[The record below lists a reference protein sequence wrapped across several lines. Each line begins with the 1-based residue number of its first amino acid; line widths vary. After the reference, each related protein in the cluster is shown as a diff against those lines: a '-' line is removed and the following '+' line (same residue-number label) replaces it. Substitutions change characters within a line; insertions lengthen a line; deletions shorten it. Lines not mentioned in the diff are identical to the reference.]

1 LTTDSPTAAPDQAR
15 SNGSIK
21 RLVIVESPAKARTIG
36 QFLGPEYI
44 VESSVGHIR
53 DLPSSA
59 AQIPKK
65 YAKEKWARLGVDIE
79 QNFEPLYVIPPD
91 KTKTVTALKKALK
104 EVDELY
110 LATDED
116 REGEAI
122 AWHLLEVLKP
132 KIPVFR
138 MVFHEITREAIQK
151 ALEQPREVDRQLVE
165 AQETRRIL
173 DRLVGYEV
181 SPVLWRKVKPRLS
194 AGRVQS
200 VAVRVVVER
209 ERQRMRFHSAGY
221 WDVEAILATRD
232 DRPEIVLTRM
242 IELNGLGLATSRDFD
257 PETGVLADA
266 SAVALLD
273 VASATAVATA
283 LESAT
288 FTVTGVRERPYTQRA
303 PAPFITSTLQQEA
316 GRKLRYSAQRT
327 MQVAQRLY
335 ENGYITYMRTDSPNL
350 SEQATNAARRQA
362 TDLYGAE
369 YIPDQPRRH
378 TSKTKGAQEAHEAI
392 RPAGEIFR
400 TPDSIR
406 RELDP
411 DAIRLYELVWMR
423 TVASQMKDATGV
435 RTQVR
440 LQAPIGDLKE
450 SGSGDRGTATF
461 QTSGKVITFPGFLRA
476 YVEGSDDP
484 EAALD
489 DQELILPPLAE
500 GQSLD
505 PTATEAKGHETHAP
519 ARWTEASLIRE
530 LEERGIGRPSTYASI
545 LQTIQDRGYVWKKG
559 TSLIPTFIA
568 FAVTRLLEEH
578 FPDLVDY
585 DFTARMEASLDDIAD
600 GKREGRPWLHEFYFG
615 EGNGDSLGSD
625 SMAQKGLHA
634 TISSGWEEI
643 DARAVSSVALGEDD
657 QKREVA
663 VRVGRYGTYIQTG
676 DEPVRAE
683 IPEDTPPDEVDL
695 KFALEM
701 LHQATLGN
709 QPLGANPQT
718 GELIYLKTGRYGPY
732 VQLGE
737 DPARDDKGKISKDA
751 PKPKRSSLWPDM
763 TMETVTIEQALELLA
778 YPRVVG
784 VHPLNDTEITVQDGP
799 NGPYLRC
806 GDESRSLENIE
817 QMRAI
822 GLEEAVAVLAEP
834 RRRRGA
840 APSQQVLAE
849 LGQHP
854 DSGGKITVRSGRF
867 GPYVT
872 DGTVNASLPKNRD
885 PKNIGLEDA
894 INLIATREER
904 LRAEGKDPRAP
915 KKSGRTTTRSSG
927 TRRKRSA

>member
-1 LTTDSPTAAPDQAR
+1 MTDSPAASADQAR
-15 SNGSIK
+15 SNGIVK
-21 RLVIVESPAKARTIG
+21 RLVIVESPAKALTIG

-44 VESSVGHIR
+44 VASSVGHIR

-79 QNFEPLYVIPPD
+79 HNFEPLYVIPPD
-91 KTKTVTALKKALK
+91 KVKTVTALKKALK

-132 KIPVFR
+132 KVPVYR
-138 MVFHEITREAIQK
+138 MVFHEITREAIQE
-151 ALEQPREVDRQLVE
+151 ALAQPREVDRQLVE

-221 WDVEAILATRD
+221 WDVEATLATRD
-232 DRPEIVLTRM
+232 GRAETVLTRM
-242 IELNGLGLATSRDFD
+242 IELDGRRLATGRDFD
-257 PETGVLADA
+257 PETGALAD
-266 SAVALLD
+266 STSVALLD
-273 VASATAVATA
+273 GTSATAVSTA
-283 LESAT
+283 LKSAT
-288 FTVTGVRERPYTQRA
+288 FTVTQVQERPYTQRA

-335 ENGYITYMRTDSPNL
+335 ENGYITYMRTDSTNL
-350 SEQATNAARRQA
+350 SEQAINAARRQA
-362 TDLYGAE
+362 TELYGAE
-369 YIPDQPRRH
+369 YIPDKPRLY
-378 TSKTKGAQEAHEAI
+378 TSKAKGAQEAHEAI
-392 RPAGEIFR
+392 RPAGETFR
-400 TPDSIR
+400 TPDSLR
-406 RELDP
+406 SALDA

-440 LQAPIGDLKE
+440 LQAE
-450 SGSGDRGTATF
+450 TGDRGAATF

-484 EAALD
+484 DAALD
-489 DQELILPPLAE
+489 DQERILPPLAE

-505 PTATEAKGHETHAP
+505 PTSTEAKSHETQP
-519 ARWTEASLIRE
+519 PSRWTEASLIRE

-559 TSLIPTFIA
+559 TSLISTFIA

-600 GKREGRPWLHEFYFG
+600 GEREGRPWLRNFYFG
-615 EGNGDSLGSD
+615 QEDSPDSD
-625 SMAQKGLHA
+625 PMVQAGLHS

-643 DARAVSSVALGEDD
+643 DARAISSVALGEDEAN
-657 QKREVA
+657 REVA
-663 VRVGRYGTYIQTG
+663 VRVGRYGTYIQAG
-676 DEPVRAE
+676 DEPIRAE

-695 KFALEM
+695 EFALDM

-709 QPLGANPQT
+709 QPLGANPET
-718 GELIYLKTGRYGPY
+718 GELIYLKTGRFGPY

-737 DPARDDKGKISKDA
+737 DPERDDKGKIPKDA
-751 PKPKRSSLWPDM
+751 HKPKRSSLWPDM
-763 TMETVTIEQALELLA
+763 TMQTVTIEQALELLS

-784 VHPLNDTEITVQDGP
+784 VHPLTDIEITAQDGP

-806 GDESRSLENIE
+806 GTDSRSLENIE
-817 QMRAI
+817 QMRVI
-822 GLEEAVAVLAEP
+822 GLQEAVAVLAEP
-834 RRRRGA
+834 RRGRGA
-840 APSQQVLAE
+840 GPSQQVIAE
-849 LGQHP
+849 LGEHP
-854 DSGGKITVRSGRF
+854 DSGGKITVRNGRF

-872 DGTVNASLPKNRD
+872 DGTVNASLPKGRD
-885 PKNIGLEDA
+885 PKNIGIEDA
-894 INLIATREER
+894 VNLLATREER
-904 LRAEGKDPRAP
+904 MRAEGKDPRAP
-915 KKSGRTTTRSSG
+915 KKPKRTSTRSNS

>member
-1 LTTDSPTAAPDQAR
+1 V
-15 SNGSIK
+15 K

-79 QNFEPLYVIPPD
+79 HNFKPLYIIPPD
-91 KTKTVTALKKALK
+91 KTKTVTALKNALK

-132 KIPVFR
+132 KVPVYR
-138 MVFHEITREAIQK
+138 MVFHEITREAIEE
-151 ALEQPREVDRQLVE
+151 ALTQPREVDLQLVQ

-209 ERQRMRFHSAGY
+209 ERQRMRFRSAGY
-221 WDVEAILATRD
+221 WDVEAILATNDGRV
-232 DRPEIVLTRM
+232 ETVLTRM
-242 IELNGLGLATSRDFD
+242 IELDGRRLATGRDFD
-257 PETGVLADA
+257 PETGLLADG
-266 SAVALLD
+266 SSVALID
-273 VASATAVATA
+273 GTSATAVSTA

-288 FTVTGVRERPYTQRA
+288 FTVTEVQERPYTQRA
-303 PAPFITSTLQQEA
+303 PAPFITSTLQQES

-350 SEQATNAARRQA
+350 SEQAINAARRQA
-362 TDLYGAE
+362 TELYGAE
-369 YIPDQPRRH
+369 YIPDKPRRY
-378 TSKTKGAQEAHEAI
+378 TSKARGAQEAHEAI

-400 TPDSIR
+400 TPDSLR
-406 RELDP
+406 RELDA
-411 DAIRLYELVWMR
+411 DALRLYELVWMR

-440 LQAPIGDLKE
+440 LQADTGE
-450 SGSGDRGTATF
+450 RVTTTF

-484 EAALD
+484 DAALD
-489 DQELILPPLAE
+489 DQERILPPLTE

-505 PTATEAKGHETHAP
+505 PTSTEAKGHETQP
-519 ARWTEASLIRE
+519 PSRWTEASLVRE

-578 FPDLVDY
+578 FPVLVDY
-585 DFTARMEASLDDIAD
+585 DFTARMEATLDDIAD
-600 GKREGRPWLHEFYFG
+600 GQREGRPWLRGFYFG
-615 EGNGDSLGSD
+615 QDDSPDSD
-625 SMAQKGLHA
+625 PMVQAGLHA

-643 DARAVSSVALGEDD
+643 DARAVSSVALGEDEAN
-657 QKREVA
+657 REVA
-663 VRVGRYGTYIQTG
+663 VRVGRYGTYIQAG
-676 DEPVRAE
+676 DEPIRAE
-683 IPEDTPPDEVDL
+683 IPENTPPDEVDL
-695 KFALEM
+695 QFALEM

-709 QPLGANPQT
+709 QPLGANPET

-737 DPARDDKGKISKDA
+737 DLERDDKGKIPKDSL
-751 PKPKRSSLWPDM
+751 KPKRSSLWPDM
-763 TMETVTIEQALELLA
+763 TMETLTIEQALELLS
-778 YPRVVG
+778 YPRIVG
-784 VHPLNDTEITVQDGP
+784 VHPLNDTAITAQDGP

-806 GDESRSLENIE
+806 GDESRSLEDIA
-817 QMRAI
+817 QMRKI
-822 GLEEAVAVLAEP
+822 SLEEAIAVLAKP

-849 LGQHP
+849 LGEHP
-854 DSGGKITVRSGRF
+854 DNKGKITVRNGRF

-872 DGTVNASLPKNRD
+872 DGTVNASLPKGRD

-894 INLIATREER
+894 VNMIATREER
-904 LRAEGKDPRAP
+904 MRAEGKDPRAP
-915 KKSGRTTTRSSG
+915 KKPKRTSSRSS
-927 TRRKRSA
+927 TARRKRSA

>member
-1 LTTDSPTAAPDQAR
+1 VSVELTTDAPAAEPNQQRPKGAV
-15 SNGSIK
+15 K

-79 QNFEPLYVIPPD
+79 RNFEPLYVIPPD
-91 KTKTVTALKKALK
+91 KAKTVTALKKALK

-132 KIPVFR
+132 KVPVYR
-138 MVFHEITREAIQK
+138 MVFHEITREAIEA

-173 DRLVGYEV
+173 DRLVGYEI

-209 ERQRMRFHSAGY
+209 ERQRMKFHSAGY

-232 DRPEIVLTRM
+232 GRAENVLTRM
-242 IELNGLGLATSRDFD
+242 VELDGRRLATGRDFD
-257 PETGVLADA
+257 PETGVLADG
-266 SAVALLD
+266 SSVALLD
-273 VASATAVATA
+273 ANSATAVSKA

-288 FTVTGVRERPYTQRA
+288 FTVTEVQDRPYAQRP
-303 PAPFITSTLQQEA
+303 PAPFITSSLQQEA

-327 MQVAQRLY
+327 MQVAQRLC

-350 SEQATNAARRQA
+350 SEQAISAARRQA
-362 TDLYGAE
+362 TELYGAE
-369 YIPDQPRRH
+369 YIPDKPRRY
-378 TSKTKGAQEAHEAI
+378 TSKAKGAQEAHEAI

-400 TPDSIR
+400 TPDSLR
-406 RELDP
+406 RELDA
-411 DAIRLYELVWMR
+411 DALRLYELVWMR
-423 TVASQMKDATGV
+423 TVASQMMDATGV

-440 LQAPIGDLKE
+440 LQAETGE
-450 SGSGDRGTATF
+450 RGPATF

-484 EAALD
+484 DAALD
-489 DQELILPPLAE
+489 DQERILPPLTD
-500 GQSLD
+500 GQALD
-505 PTATEAKGHETHAP
+505 PTSTDAKGHETQP
-519 ARWTEASLIRE
+519 PSRWTEASLIRE

-545 LQTIQDRGYVWKKG
+545 LQTIQDRGYVWKNG
-559 TSLIPTFIA
+559 SSLIPTFIA

-600 GKREGRPWLHEFYFG
+600 GEREGRPWLREFYFG
-615 EGNGDSLGSD
+615 EGDDHSSNSD
-625 SMAQKGLHA
+625 AMVQAGLHA

-643 DARAVSSVALGEDD
+643 DARAVSSVALGKDD
-657 QKREVA
+657 ESREVA
-663 VRVGRYGTYIQTG
+663 VRVGRYGTYIQAG
-676 DEPVRAE
+676 DEPIRAE
-683 IPEDTPPDEVDL
+683 IPEDTPPDEVHL
-695 KFALEM
+695 EFALEM

-709 QPLGANPQT
+709 QPLGANPKT

-737 DPARDDKGKISKDA
+737 DPERDEKGKIPKNA

-763 TMETVTIEQALELLA
+763 TMETVTIEQALELLS

-784 VHPLNDTEITVQDGP
+784 VHPLKDVEITAQDGP

-806 GDESRSLENIE
+806 GDESRSLENIK

-834 RRRRGA
+834 RRRGGA
-840 APSQQVLAE
+840 APAQQVIAE
-849 LGQHP
+849 LGEHP
-854 DSGGKITVRSGRF
+854 DSKGNITVRNGRF

-872 DGTVNASLPKNRD
+872 DGTVNASLPKGRD

-904 LRAEGKDPRAP
+904 MRAEGKDPRAAKKP
-915 KKSGRTTTRSSG
+915 KRTSSRSS
-927 TRRKRSA
+927 TARRKRTA

>member
-1 LTTDSPTAAPDQAR
+1 V
-15 SNGSIK
+15 K
-21 RLVIVESPAKARTIG
+21 RLVIVESPAKARTIS

-65 YAKEKWARLGVDIE
+65 YKKESWARLGVDIE
-79 QNFEPLYVIPPD
+79 RNFEPLYVVPPD
-91 KTKTVTALKKALK
+91 KTKTVTSLKKALK

-132 KIPVFR
+132 KVPVYR
-138 MVFHEITREAIQK
+138 MVFHEITRDAIEE

-221 WDVEAILATRD
+221 WDVEATLATRD
-232 DRPEIVLTRM
+232 GRSETVLTRM
-242 IELNGLGLATSRDFD
+242 IELDGRRLATGRDFD
-257 PETGVLADA
+257 PETGVLAD
-266 SAVALLD
+266 SSSVTLLD
-273 VASATAVATA
+273 ATSATAVSTA

-288 FTVTGVRERPYTQRA
+288 FTVTDVQDRPYTQRA
-303 PAPFITSTLQQEA
+303 PAPFITSSLQQEA

-350 SEQATNAARRQA
+350 SEQAINAARRQA
-362 TDLYGAE
+362 TELYGAE
-369 YIPDQPRRH
+369 YIPDKPRRYS
-378 TSKTKGAQEAHEAI
+378 SKSKGAQEAHEAI

-400 TPDSIR
+400 TPDSLQ
-406 RELDP
+406 RELDA
-411 DAIRLYELVWMR
+411 DALRLYELVWMR

-440 LQAPIGDLKE
+440 LQADTGE
-450 SGSGDRGTATF
+450 RGTATF

-484 EAALD
+484 DAALD
-489 DQELILPPLAE
+489 DQERILPPLSE

-505 PTATEAKGHETHAP
+505 PSSTEAKGHETQP
-519 ARWTEASLIRE
+519 PSRWTEASLIRE

-545 LQTIQDRGYVWKKG
+545 LQTIQDRGYAWKKG
-559 TSLIPTFIA
+559 TSLIPTFMA

-600 GKREGRPWLHEFYFG
+600 GEREGRPWLREFYFG
-615 EGNGDSLGSD
+615 EEDGDSPDGSPAD
-625 SMAQKGLHA
+625 SMAREGLHA

-643 DARAVSSVALGEDD
+643 DARAVSSVSLGEDEEGRD
-657 QKREVA
+657 VA
-663 VRVGRYGTYIQTG
+663 VRVGRYGTYIQAG
-676 DEPVRAE
+676 EEPIRAE

-695 KFALEM
+695 ELGLDL

-709 QPLGANPQT
+709 QPLGANPET

-737 DPARDDKGKISKDA
+737 DPERDDKGKIPKDA

-763 TMETVTIEQALELLA
+763 TMETVTIEQALELLT

-784 VHPLNDTEITVQDGP
+784 VHPLKETEITVQDGP
-799 NGPYLRC
+799 NGPYMRC

-817 QMRAI
+817 QMRSI
-822 GLEEAVAVLAEP
+822 GLEEAIALLAEP
-834 RRRRGA
+834 RRRRGQA
-840 APSQQVLAE
+840 TSQQILAE
-849 LGQHP
+849 LGEHP
-854 DSGGKITVRSGRF
+854 DSKGKITVRNGRF

-872 DGTVNASLPKNRD
+872 DGTVNASLPKGRD
-885 PKNIGLEDA
+885 PKNIDLEDA
-894 INLIATREER
+894 LNLIAAREER
-904 LRAEGKDPRAP
+904 MRSEGKDPRAP
-915 KKSGRTTTRSSG
+915 KKARRTSSRSSNA
-927 TRRKRSA
+927 RRKRSA